1 MERPL
6 LNRERTSSR
15 RTIAAVVAIAAVA
28 ALAAV
33 ASIRGGRSALLPFDP
48 TQKGLAASALE
59 WFKKEHPNTAA
70 LIGDAELAR
79 EAASVT
85 QDVVPHRPE
94 TLLQHPAAQARA
106 APDSDAAALQAGWYT
121 GAVALSSAE
130 WDKRLR
136 GSILKANAITLAKAA
151 GHAQKL
157 AETGG
162 MNAVRAEVADM
173 QDPSHLASALEK
185 LKVLPMSQGAAGA
198 LKCDSHEDCMHGD
211 LYGRFLPALQQATGC
226 PGGSKCELHQVW
238 LTCGS
243 KQDLCPVYLY
253 ARPAGAALGST
264 HPQQLHASK
273 PSASVVLD
281 EPKFPAYDAKKL
293 PPAGAGRPAVFE
305 SSTPSEY
312 NKKAWRNGEFDKG
325 AHSSEN
331 TETFDHLK
339 AREMAAPDH
348 KLDSS
353 AFHGPEGK
361 WATRLPSDDNKKART
376 WYPSRIP
383 AESGRHPFSKVP
395 KPQTPKS
402 SPRPPAPRHTH
413 AQPRPNTTRACS
425 MLHPASHA
433 GRGDTLEESCCRTC
447 RRLRTKYRR
456 RQNQFFSG
464 LIW

>member
-1 MERPL
+1 MAVFSWFVTVRKGIKQLGELGMERPL
-6 LNRERTSSR
+6 LCAATTRASAPGRRERMPASSR
-15 RTIAAVVAIAAVA
+15 RTLEAVAVLAAVA

-33 ASIRGGRSALLPFDP
+33 ASIRGGSASALLPFDP
-48 TQKGLAASALE
+48 TQKGLAESALE
-59 WFKKEHPNTAA
+59 WFKKQHPNTAA

-85 QDVVPHRPE
+85 QEVVPHRPE
-94 TLLQHPAAQARA
+94 TLLQQHPAAQARA
-106 APDSDAAALQAGWYT
+106 APDGDAAADALPAGWYT
-121 GAVALSSAE
+121 GTVALSSAE

-173 QDPSHLASALEK
+173 QDPPHLASALEK

-198 LKCDSHEDCMHGD
+198 LKCDSHEDCLHGD
-211 LYGRFLPALQQATGC
+211 IYGRFLPALEQATGC
-226 PGGSKCELHQVW
+226 PEGSKCELHQVW

-253 ARPAGAALGST
+253 ARPAGAALDST
-264 HPQQLHASK
+264 HPQQLHAAK
-273 PSASVVLD
+273 PYASVVLD

-293 PPAGAGRPAVFE
+293 PPAGAGRPAVLE
-305 SSTPSEY
+305 GSTPSEY
-312 NKKAWRNGEFDKG
+312 NKKAWRNGEFDTG

-348 KLDSS
+348 KLDSG

-361 WATRLPSDDNKKART
+361 WATRLPSNDNKQTRT

-383 AESGRHPFSKVP
+383 ADPGRHQFSKVP
-395 KPQTPKS
+395 EP
-402 SPRPPAPRHTH
+402 
-413 AQPRPNTTRACS
+413 
-425 MLHPASHA
+425 
-433 GRGDTLEESCCRTC
+433 
-447 RRLRTKYRR
+447 
-456 RQNQFFSG
+456 
-464 LIW
+464 

>member
-1 MERPL
+1 
-6 LNRERTSSR
+6 
-15 RTIAAVVAIAAVA
+15 
-28 ALAAV
+28 
-33 ASIRGGRSALLPFDP
+33 
-48 TQKGLAASALE
+48 
-59 WFKKEHPNTAA
+59 
-70 LIGDAELAR
+70 
-79 EAASVT
+79 
-85 QDVVPHRPE
+85 
-94 TLLQHPAAQARA
+94 
-106 APDSDAAALQAGWYT
+106 
-121 GAVALSSAE
+121 
-130 WDKRLR
+130 
-136 GSILKANAITLAKAA
+136 
-151 GHAQKL
+151 
-157 AETGG
+157 
-162 MNAVRAEVADM
+162 
-173 QDPSHLASALEK
+173 
-185 LKVLPMSQGAAGA
+185 
-198 LKCDSHEDCMHGD
+198 
-211 LYGRFLPALQQATGC
+211 
-226 PGGSKCELHQVW
+226 
-238 LTCGS
+238 
-243 KQDLCPVYLY
+243 VYLY

-305 SSTPSEY
+305 GSTPSEY

-395 KPQTPKS
+395 KPQT
-402 SPRPPAPRHTH
+402 
-413 AQPRPNTTRACS
+413 
-425 MLHPASHA
+425 L
-433 GRGDTLEESCCRTC
+433 
-447 RRLRTKYRR
+447 
-456 RQNQFFSG
+456 NQFFSG

>member
-6 LNRERTSSR
+6 LRRERMPASSR
-15 RTIAAVVAIAAVA
+15 TLAAVAVLAAVA

-33 ASIRGGRSALLPFDP
+33 ASIRGGSASALLPFDP

-85 QDVVPHRPE
+85 QEVVPHRPE
-94 TLLQHPAAQARA
+94 TLLQHPAEQARA
-106 APDSDAAALQAGWYT
+106 APDGDAAADALPAGWYT
-121 GAVALSSAE
+121 GAVALSSAD
-130 WDKRLR
+130 WDRRLR

-151 GHAQKL
+151 GHVQKL

-173 QDPSHLASALEK
+173 QEPPHLASALEK

-198 LKCDSHEDCMHGD
+198 LKCDSHEDCLHGD
-211 LYGRFLPALQQATGC
+211 IYGRFLPALEQATGC
-226 PGGSKCELHQVW
+226 PEGSKCELHQVW

-253 ARPAGAALGST
+253 ARPAGAALDST
-264 HPQQLHASK
+264 HPQQLHAAK
-273 PSASVVLD
+273 PYASVVLD

-293 PPAGAGRPAVFE
+293 PPAGAGRPAVLE
-305 SSTPSEY
+305 GSTPSEY
-312 NKKAWRNGEFDKG
+312 NKKAWRNGEFDTG

-348 KLDSS
+348 KLDSG

-361 WATRLPSDDNKKART
+361 WATRLPSNDNKQTRT

-383 AESGRHPFSKVP
+383 AEPGRHPFSKVP
-395 KPQTPKS
+395 KP
-402 SPRPPAPRHTH
+402 
-413 AQPRPNTTRACS
+413 
-425 MLHPASHA
+425 
-433 GRGDTLEESCCRTC
+433 
-447 RRLRTKYRR
+447 
-456 RQNQFFSG
+456 
-464 LIW
+464 